1 MVYSQNEIRHSKE
14 NEGTTTSRN
23 SIDEFQKVARYKI
36 VHVIFIYIHPHKVQK
51 HVRLIYGEV
60 KAMIILEQ
68 VSGGKSRWEGF
79 GEWGKG
85 SIS

>member
-1 MVYSQNEIRHSKE
+1 M
-14 NEGTTTSRN
+14 
-23 SIDEFQKVARYKI
+23 
-36 VHVIFIYIHPHKVQK
+36 HVIFIYIHPHKVLKQ
-51 HVRLIYGEV
+51 VRLIYGEV

-85 SIS
+85 FIS

>member
-36 VHVIFIYIHPHKVQK
+36 VHVIFIYIIRISKQIPDSMKCLCQHRYTHTEKGTILSVLPILFIA
-51 HVRLIYGEV
+51 HV
-60 KAMIILEQ
+60 
-68 VSGGKSRWEGF
+68 
-79 GEWGKG
+79 
-85 SIS
+85 